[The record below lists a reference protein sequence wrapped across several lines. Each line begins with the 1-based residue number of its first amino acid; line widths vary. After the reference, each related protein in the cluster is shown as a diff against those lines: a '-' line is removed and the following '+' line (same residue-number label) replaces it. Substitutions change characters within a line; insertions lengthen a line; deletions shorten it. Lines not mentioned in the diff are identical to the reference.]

1 MYPGKKGMN
10 LDENVCKAM
19 AVLAEELPL
28 SCVKVRLEVPV
39 SKIYPQGRTREVVL
53 YGENEKR
60 LCG

>member
-19 AVLAEELPL
+19 AVLAEKLPL

-39 SKIYPQGRTREVVL
+39 SKIYPQGRKREVM
-53 YGENEKR
+53 GRAR
-60 LCG
+60 LRI

>member
-39 SKIYPQGRTREVVL
+39 SKIYPQGRKREVVL
-53 YGENEKR
+53 YG
-60 LCG
+60 

>member
-1 MYPGKKGMN
+1 
-10 LDENVCKAM
+10 M
-19 AVLAEELPL
+19 AVLTEELPL

-53 YGENEKR
+53 YGESEKR